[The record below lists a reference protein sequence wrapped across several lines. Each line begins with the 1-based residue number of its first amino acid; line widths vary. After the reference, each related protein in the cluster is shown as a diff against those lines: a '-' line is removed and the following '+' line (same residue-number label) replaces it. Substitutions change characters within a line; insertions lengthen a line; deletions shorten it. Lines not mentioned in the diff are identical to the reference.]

1 MSEHADESVKLA
13 LRVGELT
20 RELTAI
26 RKRQAELSPFP
37 HQDYRIAIRPDDRDD
52 DPMNYSTL
60 MDDIVVRD
68 VAMFR
73 AEQMDT
79 HSWWVA
85 CYLNDD
91 SGDRICWNVSAK
103 ARPRRIDWTTS
114 EYPQE
119 PLVYEHELK
128 AAVRR

>member
-1 MSEHADESVKLA
+1 MSKTESESMRLA

-20 RELTAI
+20 RELIAI

-37 HQDYRIAIRPDDRDD
+37 HRDYRIAIRPDDWND
-52 DPMNYSTL
+52 DPMEYRTR
-60 MDDIVVRD
+60 MDDIVVRN
-68 VAMFR
+68 VSMFR

-79 HSWWVA
+79 HTWWVA

-91 SGDRICWNVSAK
+91 SGDRICWNVTAG
-103 ARPRRIDWTTS
+103 ARPRRIDWTTC

-119 PLVYEHELK
+119 PVVYEHEL
-128 AAVRR
+128 RGRLT